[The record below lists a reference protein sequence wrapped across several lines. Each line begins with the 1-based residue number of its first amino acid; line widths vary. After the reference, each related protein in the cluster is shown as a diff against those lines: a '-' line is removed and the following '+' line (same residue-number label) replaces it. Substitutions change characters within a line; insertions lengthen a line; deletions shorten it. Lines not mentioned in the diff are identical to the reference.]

1 MDLKKA
7 ALAAAASLLVVS
19 TAANAQANSVRVA
32 AATADESEMG
42 GSSTALYVIGA
53 VIVGLTI
60 LEITEAIDIF
70 EDDPVS
76 P

>member
-7 ALAAAASLLVVS
+7 ALAAAASLLVAS
-19 TAANAQANSVRVA
+19 TAANAQAESVRVA
-32 AATADESEMG
+32 APTAEESEMG
-42 GSSTALYVIGA
+42 GGSTALYVIGA
-53 VIVGLTI
+53 VLVGLAI

>member
-7 ALAAAASLLVVS
+7 ALAAAASLLVAS

-32 AATADESEMG
+32 AETADESEMA
-42 GSSTALYVIGA
+42 GSSTALYVLGIAIG
-53 VIVGLTI
+53 VLVI